1 MKDIRV
7 DLRFRNNL
15 ILSKMEEA
23 GFPTVGKLCN
33 AHPEL
38 PREGIY
44 KLVSL
49 QGSPVTKTLEWTKP
63 ALALA
68 EFFKCLPADLFSEQ
82 LLEGRESNL
91 ASLEINSADVDLL
104 TAGLRQLAL
113 PADARQAK
121 KELSAQIEIQLQ
133 SLKENEQ
140 LVIKRRFGL
149 GGYDTEETLD
159 EIAVSM
165 NLSKERIRQIE
176 SKALRRLR
184 HPARAMKLSP
194 YLTEA

>member
-23 GFPTVGKLCN
+23 GFPTVASLCN
-33 AHPEL
+33 AHPKL
-38 PREGIY
+38 SRVNIY
-44 KLVSL
+44 RLVSL
-49 QGSPVTKTLEWTKP
+49 QDSPLTLTLRWTKP
-63 ALALA
+63 ALMLA
-68 EFFKCLPADLFSEQ
+68 EVLRCLPADLFSEQ
-82 LLEGRESNL
+82 LLESRKSNL

-121 KELSAQIEIQLQ
+121 KELSAQIEAQLQ

-149 GGYDTEETLD
+149 GDYDTEETLG
-159 EIAVSM
+159 EIASSLGVSG
-165 NLSKERIRQIE
+165 ERIRQIE
-176 SKALRRLR
+176 SKALRKLR
-184 HPARAMKLSP
+184 HPVRAMKLSP
-194 YLTEA
+194 YLVS